1 MHVRDLFDLSGR
13 VAIVTGGGSG
23 IGLQLAEALG
33 ELGATLVL
41 CARRAER
48 CEEAAAALEGRL
60 GIRAVGVRCNVA
72 SEEEVDALVRR
83 TVEAF
88 GRVDV
93 VVNNAGT
100 SWGAPAA
107 DHPLEAWRK
116 VLDVNLTGTFLVSR
130 AAGREMIAR
139 GEGGKIVNV
148 SSTAAY
154 GGLPPELM
162 DAVAYT
168 ATKGGVNALT
178 RDLAVKW
185 ARHGI
190 NVNAIAPGWFPSDLS
205 RVLLETRGEQLLAE
219 IPLARFGGPQ
229 DLKGAVAF
237 LASAASDFVTGH
249 VLVVDGGQLAK

>member
-1 MHVRDLFDLSGR
+1 VHVRDLFDLSGR

-23 IGLQLAEALG
+23 LGLQAAEALG
-33 ELGATLVL
+33 ELGADLVL

-48 CEEAAAALEGRL
+48 CEEAAAALEERL
-60 GIRAVGVRCNVA
+60 GIRALGTRCDVA
-72 SEEEVDALVRR
+72 DEGEVEALVRLALER
-83 TVEAF
+83 F
-88 GRVDV
+88 GRIDV

-100 SWGAPAA
+100 TWGAPAVE
-107 DHPLEAWRK
+107 HPLEAWRK
-116 VLDVNLTGTFLVSR
+116 VVDVNLTGLFLVTR
-130 AAGREMIAR
+130 AVAR
-139 GEGGKIVNV
+139 HLIERGGGGSIVNV

-190 NVNAIAPGWFPSDLS
+190 RVNAVAPGWFPSDMS
-205 RVLLETRGEQLLAE
+205 RVVVETRGAGLLAE
-219 IPLARFGGPQ
+219 IPLGRFGGPD

-237 LASAASDFVTGH
+237 LASDASAFVTGH
-249 VLVVDGGQLAK
+249 VLVVDGGQVAK